1 MKRQQ
6 IKYIVILIMTACG
19 YATKTFAQDFVSV
32 AKFESFGTLTSEI
45 IAAID
50 PEDDTFWVKI
60 PTNDGGYELIIHED
74 GLSYFISKLEY
85 AIAKAEEWSVVALSN
100 GVDDYEKVIISD
112 VRANGISVLKGSTA
126 TPQGLYTQYDS
137 GKINFRIFK
146 KLVTISLTFMFRNE
160 NGNFAFYYFNYDING
175 FKNLIQ
181 ALNKDKIRSV
191 LKGKSPSSN
200 QDIDSLFK

>member
-1 MKRQQ
+1 M
-6 IKYIVILIMTACG
+6 KYIVILIMATCG
-19 YATKTFAQDFVSV
+19 YVTKTFAQDFVSV

-60 PTNDGGYELIIHED
+60 PNDGGYELIIHED

-112 VRANGISVLKGSTA
+112 VRANGISVLKGTTA
-126 TPQGLYTQYDS
+126 TPQGLYTKYDS

-146 KLVTISLTFMFRNE
+146 KLVMVNLTFMFRNE
-160 NGNFAFYYFNYDING
+160 NGNFACYYFNYDING

-191 LKGKSPSSN
+191 LKGKSHSQN
-200 QDIDSLFK
+200 IDIDSLFK